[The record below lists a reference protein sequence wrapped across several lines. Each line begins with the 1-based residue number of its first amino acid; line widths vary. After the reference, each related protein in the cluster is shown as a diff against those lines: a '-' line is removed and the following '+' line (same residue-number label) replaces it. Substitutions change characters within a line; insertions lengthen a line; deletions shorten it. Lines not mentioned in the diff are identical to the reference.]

1 MHTPASG
8 DARSGNV
15 ASISKALE
23 GRLPLTSPTEKG
35 KPRRD
40 DSQLQ
45 ATQSPVSPGTA
56 PSSPPPSDLPPPP
69 PAPSDLPP
77 PPPSPFL
84 SSDAVVSATPP
95 RFSAPKLDPEEVD
108 RIAASFVQAY
118 VDEGLNLKAIA
129 RSNAAPK
136 GGDKAFKAMSRFFNA
151 HLQSSGLPDVVK
163 ASREA
168 IEAAYGDR
176 PQDLKSKEAADL
188 TQGQK
193 VDVDL
198 TLVAPFALP
207 ILTFVAGADQ
217 LPAKSGLPA
226 GVLVMINAIDAAMR
240 DALMAHCKEQ
250 LKAAALERHVP
261 DQQERLAKFKAYGW
275 DKNKFDLLIGQGVY
289 TAKEIEKA
297 RLNLILNLV
306 CTRCITPFVT
316 FAGQQLGQDGTP
328 VQVDVAATTRL
339 LSAGVNRLFNKNY
352 TTFCKALMQSTEQA
366 LPPETDKELEALRV
380 AYRRDS
386 IVKKTSPSSRS
397 LAHPAKRNRHSM
409 PNMLQ
414 GTDHK
419 QEMDRQAKMQDEESD
434 QLAIAALYKT
444 RRDFEIDKF
453 KLKHGE
459 DFGNLD
465 FAMAFGKLLRAWK
478 SENSAAP
485 LEQISVAMQALY
497 TQAKQAMAQEVRR
510 TAEKQPVAKSKGH
523 GREAS
528 MAPVK
533 RRESTSSEE
542 DDADGLDRLTARQR
556 TALTDFFKSA
566 DYKIGFERYPQLRAE
581 MEAEVAIWAKEGI
594 DGKFSANLKKL
605 YETELRR
612 CVRHSQKTFG
622 RHPNITNED
631 LKISVGDWRDMREN
645 AGKIMLL
652 NDLRK
657 IMPGSHLL
665 PLTGANESAL
675 ARHAESLAEQFLGRA
690 EVRSELRNNMVL
702 KEAFLNDIAIWLDR
716 GAFAQ
721 DQANQVRLMYNEVLL
736 RQFRETL
743 KTRKVADPVS
753 MQLKRAA
760 DQWLEKG
767 KERTLSTAVLK
778 GLFDEVANVRQ

>member
-1 MHTPASG
+1 M
-8 DARSGNV
+8 
-15 ASISKALE
+15 
-23 GRLPLTSPTEKG
+23 TSPTEKG
-35 KPRRD
+35 KPGRHD
-40 DSQLQ
+40 GQLQ
-45 ATQSPVSPGTA
+45 ATPSPVPPGTA
-56 PSSPPPSDLPPPP
+56 PSSPPPSDLPPLPPPPSGSPP

-84 SSDAVVSATPP
+84 LSDASVSATPP
-95 RFSAPKLDPEEVD
+95 RFSAPRPDPQEVD
-108 RIAASFVQAY
+108 RIATSFVQAY

-151 HLQSSGLPDVVK
+151 QLQGSGLPDVVK

-207 ILTFVAGADQ
+207 ILTFVAGTNQ
-217 LPAKSGLPA
+217 LPGKSSLPA

-250 LKAAALERHVP
+250 LKAAALERNVP

-306 CTRCITPFVT
+306 CTRCITPYVM
-316 FAGQQLGQDGTP
+316 FAGQQFSEDGTP
-328 VQVDVAATTRL
+328 VQSDVAATTRL

-352 TTFCKALMQSTEQA
+352 TNFCKALMQCTEQA
-366 LPPETDKELEALRV
+366 LPPETDKELDALRV
-380 AYRRDS
+380 AHRRDS

-397 LAHPAKRNRHSM
+397 LAHPAKRNRQSM
-409 PNMLQ
+409 PDMLQ

-434 QLAIAALYKT
+434 QLSVAALYKT

-485 LEQISVAMQALY
+485 LEQIALAMQALY

-510 TAEKQPVAKSKGH
+510 TAEKQPVAKSRGH
-523 GREAS
+523 VREAS
-528 MAPVK
+528 VAPVK

-542 DDADGLDRLTARQR
+542 DGEDGLDRLTARQR
-556 TALTDFFKSA
+556 TTLTDFFKSA
-566 DYKIGFERYPQLRAE
+566 EYKTGFERYPQLRLD

-594 DGKFSANLKKL
+594 DGKFSANLKRL

-612 CVRHSQKTFG
+612 CVRLSQKSFG
-622 RHPNITNED
+622 RRLGITNEE
-631 LKISVGDWRDMREN
+631 LKKAVGDWRDEPEN
-645 AGKIMLL
+645 SGKIMLL

-665 PLTGANESAL
+665 PLTAANESAL
-675 ARHAESLAEQFLGRA
+675 ARHAEALVEKFLGRS
-690 EVRSELRNNMVL
+690 EVRSEFKNNKVA
-702 KEAFLNDIAIWLDR
+702 KEAFLNEIASWLGL

-721 DQANQVRLMYNEVLL
+721 DQASEARRIYNDVLL

-743 KTRKVADPVS
+743 KARKVADPVPL
-753 MQLKRAA
+753 QFKRAA
-760 DQWLEKG
+760 DQWLDKG
-767 KERTLSTAVLK
+767 RERMLSTAVMNS
-778 GLFDEVANVRQ
+778 LFDEVSNVRQ